1 MCDPSQSDG
10 GKLRDSE
17 LAASIAANVLGV
29 LRQDHF
35 FELLDD
41 RFSPTDPKQLP
52 VRCAHRY
59 GNTLEILKSLGMD
72 DEETEDVLAVMRLS
86 GGCCDCEI
94 LYNVAEES
102 RLKAEYWKARHTRLS
117 RTDP

>member
-1 MCDPSQSDG
+1 MCDPSQGDG
-10 GKLRDSE
+10 DDLRDSE
-17 LAASIAANVLGV
+17 FAASIAAHVLGV

-41 RFSPTDPKQLP
+41 RFSPADPKQLP

-59 GNTLEILKSLGMD
+59 ENTLEILNSLGMD
-72 DEETEDVLAVMRLS
+72 DQETADVLAVMRIN

-102 RLKAEYWKARHTRLS
+102 RLKAKYWKASHTNLS
-117 RTDP
+117 HIDP